1 MKLKVLIVDD
11 DDVFIMVNTMMVRR
25 STISD
30 DPVGFNSGDKAL
42 DFIEANKNDDESYL
56 IFLDINMPMVSG
68 WDFLEVLKGKNYSK
82 EIYIVILTSSI
93 DLSDHIKAK
102 SYKIVIDFVEKI
114 LTLDA
119 CLRLKQMKQISK
131 FYNVMK

>member
-11 DDVFIMVNTMMVRR
+11 DDVFIMVNTMMVKR

-30 DPVGFNSGDKAL
+30 EPIGFSSGKNAL
-42 DFIEANKNDDESYL
+42 EYIEANKDENESYL
-56 IFLDINMPMVSG
+56 IFLDINMPVMSG
-68 WDFLEVLKGKNYSK
+68 WDFLESLKNNNYNK
-82 EIYIVILTSSI
+82 EIHIVILTSSI

-102 SYKIVIDFVEKI
+102 SYKLVIDFVEKI

-119 CLRLKQMKQISK
+119 CLRLKQMRQIAK
-131 FYNVMK
+131 YY

>member
-30 DPVGFNSGDKAL
+30 EPIGFSSGKNAL
-42 DFIEANKNDDESYL
+42 EYIESKKDEDESYL
-56 IFLDINMPMVSG
+56 IFLDINMPVMSG
-68 WDFLEVLKGKNYSK
+68 WDFLETLKNNNYNK
-82 EIYIVILTSSI
+82 EIHIVILTSSI

-102 SYKIVIDFVEKI
+102 SYKLVIDFVEKI

-119 CLRLKQMKQISK
+119 CLRLKQMRQIAK
-131 FYNVMK
+131 YY

>member
-11 DDVFIMVNTMMVRR
+11 DEVFIMVNTMMVKR
-25 STISD
+25 STVSEEPI
-30 DPVGFNSGDKAL
+30 GFDSGKKAL
-42 DFIEANKNDDESYL
+42 DYIEENKDLDESYL
-56 IFLDINMPMVSG
+56 IFLDINMPVMSG
-68 WDFLEVLKGKNYSK
+68 WDFLESLKNKNYSK

-102 SYKIVIDFVEKI
+102 SYNLVIDFVEKI

-119 CLRLKQMKQISK
+119 CLRLKQMRQISK
-131 FYNVMK
+131 FY

>member
-30 DPVGFNSGDKAL
+30 EPIGFSSGKNAL
-42 DFIEANKNDDESYL
+42 EYIESKKDEDESYL
-56 IFLDINMPMVSG
+56 IFLDINMPVMSG
-68 WDFLEVLKGKNYSK
+68 WDFLESLKKNNFNK
-82 EIYIVILTSSI
+82 EIHIVILTSSI

-102 SYKIVIDFVEKI
+102 SYKLVIDFVEKI

-119 CLRLKQMKQISK
+119 CLRLKQMKQIAK
-131 FYNVMK
+131 YY